1 MQICDG
7 SHTPF
12 ELLGPNID
20 PRGDDN
26 KDSMCLVGEMVSE
39 ILGFCLLSSPRSQ
52 LTMTGLTRLHM
63 GVSVQKAQST
73 EGSVGSTL
81 GLRVEKGPAHP
92 FVLQQKLLFTLNFC
106 FTPTRSCKKYQAHE
120 L

>member
-39 ILGFCLLSSPRSQ
+39 ILGFCPLSSPRSQ

-81 GLRVEKGPAHP
+81 GLASGEGTSTSLRTSAKTPLHFE
-92 FVLQQKLLFTLNFC
+92 LLFHSHTL
-106 FTPTRSCKKYQAHE
+106 

>member
-20 PRGDDN
+20 PLGDGN
-26 KDSMCLVGEMVSE
+26 KDSMCSAGEMVSE
-39 ILGFCLLSSPRSQ
+39 LILGFCPLSSPRSQ

-81 GLRVEKGPAHP
+81 ELVSGEGTSTSLCTSAKTPLYFESLFHSYM
-92 FVLQQKLLFTLNFC
+92 LL
-106 FTPTRSCKKYQAHE
+106 
-120 L
+120 